1 MLKDVGSEGIPA
13 KDRRALLNEIVRHF
27 LETVTEAVVSQPT
40 GTNGPCL
47 KLPHLGEHDADPNLT
62 VKRWESRS
70 LEAEVQAVQE
80 ALQEFGEQVEARL
93 HIEDEADEQMTQHAY
108 IMCRI
113 DSGFHCFGLFV
124 EKDPASTD
132 GKIKLV
138 VFDPSHMHRVS
149 TIKALSRLPT
159 FPVLYDAYVMCPL
172 HHYEPLCVDR
182 SSHYWGITAGRDMVS
197 CKRVS
202 TQIILHRNNECG
214 ILTYFAMTYFLSLVS
229 NYPASILRCLGIQAA
244 DYIQVNDSAWDDRHE
259 WPQFQSECI
268 PQEVMNS
275 ISEGGER
282 FVRRDKF
289 PFKALAF
296 PEEFNIFSAFSPVGQ
311 LCLEGMEDI
320 TANEQLWIQA
330 LMDAQLMPK
339 VGDTMF
345 YRNSYLKLLLPC
357 SIESSTHSCL

>member
-1 MLKDVGSEGIPA
+1 MLNGVGSEAIPA
-13 KDRRALLNEIVRHF
+13 ENRRALLNEVVGRF
-27 LETVTEAVVSQPT
+27 QERVTEVVQSQSRDT
-40 GTNGPCL
+40 SGPCL
-47 KLPHLGEHDADPNLT
+47 KLPHLGEHDADPDLT
-62 VKRWESRS
+62 VKRWENRS

-80 ALQEFGEQVEARL
+80 VLQEFGEKVEARL
-93 HIEDEADEQMTQHAY
+93 HVKDEDDKQIVRHAY

-124 EKDPASTD
+124 ENDPASID

-138 VFDPSHMHRVS
+138 FFDPSHMHRVS
-149 TIKALSRLPT
+149 TLKALSCLPA
-159 FPVLYDAYVMCPL
+159 FPCLYDVYVMCPL
-172 HHYEPLCVDR
+172 HHHEPLCLES
-182 SSHYWGITAGRDMVS
+182 SSHYWGITAGREMVP

-229 NYPASILRCLGIQAA
+229 NYPASILRCLGVQAVE
-244 DYIQVNDSAWDDRHE
+244 YTQVNDSVWDDRCE
-259 WPQFQSECI
+259 WPQFQNECI
-268 PQEVMNS
+268 PQEVINS

-296 PEEFNIFSAFSPVGQ
+296 PEEFNIFSTFSPVGQ
-311 LCLEGMEDI
+311 LFLQGVEDI
-320 TANEQLWIQA
+320 AVNEQLWSQS
-330 LMDAQLMPK
+330 LLDAQLMPK

-345 YRNSYLKLLLPC
+345 YRNSYLKLMLPYAV
-357 SIESSTHSCL
+357 ESSMHSCL